1 MTKTFPS
8 DPPRRRGRPPKN
20 AAKVVPQTSEIDELR
35 AKLHFAWDERCKYK
49 ALFEYLDAKVQ
60 IK

>member
-1 MTKTFPS
+1 MTSPS
-8 DPPRRRGRPPKN
+8 NQPKRRGRPPKN
-20 AAKVVPQTSEIDELR
+20 AAKIAAPQVNEVEELR

-60 IK
+60 MK

>member
-1 MTKTFPS
+1 MTTSPS
-8 DPPRRRGRPPKN
+8 NTPKRRGRPPKN
-20 AAKVVPQTSEIDELR
+20 AAKVAPVSEIQELK

-60 IK
+60 VK